1 MARYEASSIEF
12 GEKLQSDL
20 IKRKKEEARDQEKF
34 AKKITAA
41 NFVVKGANEFLKNR
55 VDTFNTSLLDEK
67 AFLSTA
73 QKNAANILATKT
85 KLDKD
90 NISNYDYVSG
100 SIANSWR
107 NSIESNVEGIM
118 VQTMAGNEI
127 KEIPAYDVPLAT
139 LKKLKNFK
147 VGNKKYATYEDMVNE
162 QVALFEETLN
172 HARNVPSDSTGV
184 QTYLNTYSK
193 KELPNNILGAI
204 TRPVKRILR
213 GETRETL
220 QDKVNK
226 STTETLNDPL
236 FNSFTQ
242 FAGTFEAYN
251 KAFPNASTD
260 FIQEY
265 SDNLTRDIQGNIVDK
280 KLKKIVKSSSSK
292 IELKSVSSD
301 NPETNRRETRIIA
314 QPTITTTYVDNTVGI
329 TVDTESQKEIVSGAQ
344 LLVTL
349 NAPLL
354 NSFNATLNS
363 FGREQWAVYQ
373 KNNNKSV
380 HSNPVAEFSKFVE
393 SGIQGAGTEANKYL
407 TGELDVSKILESF
420 LAGGSKDFTSLV
432 TPPVQM
438 SDESDEDF
446 ATRSAEDNKKSQEL
460 IEDTFRN
467 ITEPL
472 QNLSNILDLQLRN

>member
-20 IKRKKEEARDQEKF
+20 IKRKKDEAKEQEKF

-67 AFLSTA
+67 AFLTTA
-73 QKNAANILATKT
+73 QKNAANILSTKS
-85 KLDKD
+85 KLDKE
-90 NISNYDYVSG
+90 NISTYDYVSN
-100 SIANSWR
+100 SIGNSWR

-118 VQTMAGNEI
+118 VQTMVGNEI

-139 LKKLKNFK
+139 LKKLTNFK

-162 QVALFEETLN
+162 QVALFDNAVT
-172 HARNVPSDSTGV
+172 HARNVPTDSTGV
-184 QTYLNTYSK
+184 QTYLDTYSK
-193 KELPNNILGAI
+193 QELPNNILGAI

-213 GETRETL
+213 GETKETL

-226 STTETLNDPL
+226 STVQTLNDPL

-260 FIQEY
+260 FIQDY
-265 SDNLTRDIQGNIVDK
+265 ADNLTRDINGNIVDK
-280 KLKKIVKSSSSK
+280 KVKKIIKSSTSK
-292 IELKSVSSD
+292 IELKPISRD
-301 NPETNRRETRIIA
+301 NPENNSRETVIIA
-314 QPTITTTYVDNTVGI
+314 QPTITTTYVDGTVGVTI
-329 TVDTESQKEIVSGAQ
+329 DTEAQKEIVSGAQ

-363 FGREQWAVYQ
+363 FGREEWAVYQ
-373 KNNNKSV
+373 KNNNKAV
-380 HSNPVAEFSKFVE
+380 TSNPVGEFSKFIE
-393 SGIQGAGTEANKYL
+393 SGIQAQGKEANKYL
-407 TGELDVSKILESF
+407 TGELDISKILESF
-420 LAGGSKDFTSLV
+420 LAGGAKDFTNIV
-432 TPPVQM
+432 ETPERGPTESQEDYDARVQ
-438 SDESDEDF
+438 
-446 ATRSAEDNKKSQEL
+446 ADNEKSQSL
-460 IEDTFRN
+460 ILDTFQN
-467 ITEPL
+467 VINPL
-472 QNLSNILDLQLRN
+472 KDLSDVLDVSLRS